1 MVIRGLVRRHQ
12 QMAHDVCR
20 QGQGLLSFVF
30 TAGVPRLRAE
40 VNAAQTHYV
49 RAKEKLHDRG
59 FHDRDMWALSDV
71 FADMRAGE
79 AALGDALGRVRG
91 LKNRLGELVGELQ
104 AELTALRASS
114 EALARSGNVDA
125 AEESAARIRRAWNLA
140 AYGTWGAG

>member
-1 MVIRGLVRRHQ
+1 M
-12 QMAHDVCR
+12 
-20 QGQGLLSFVF
+20 F

-49 RAKEKLHDRG
+49 RAAQKLHDRG
-59 FHDRDMWALSDV
+59 FHHQDLWALSDV

-91 LKNRLGELVGELQ
+91 LEDRLGKLVGELR